1 MSSISYLTITPKPPK
16 MNTYY
21 AQVLQQA
28 YQEDEPTSLTAFGL
42 GIFSFS
48 SSVLARLVP
57 QEGG

>member
-1 MSSISYLTITPKPPK
+1 

-28 YQEDEPTSLTAFGL
+28 YQEDKPPSLMAFGL

-48 SSVLARLVP
+48 SSVLARMVP
-57 QEGG
+57 QEAG